1 MEENSNGFVVV
12 VAGYCGKVGGN
23 DSILLFHIS
32 LVCVQWSS
40 YMFVYKNK
48 HHMFHFTDKL

>member
-32 LVCVQWSS
+32 LVCVQGSS